1 MEKSSCL
8 AFGARIYYRPIE
20 AAVRWA
26 GLLRFE
32 PRILETLGPRAMPE
46 PNDFPRWPLLRLFS
60 ERIFDALALYAVGI
74 PTENFGLVSGKARHP
89 CLTPGERDH
98 QAACRSKGKA
108 PASWLRSFKR
118 SKM

>member
-60 ERIFDALALYAVGI
+60 ERIWAHSERALFEHYRQDRLTQAELPFDD
-74 PTENFGLVSGKARHP
+74 P
-89 CLTPGERDH
+89 
-98 QAACRSKGKA
+98 
-108 PASWLRSFKR
+108 SF
-118 SKM
+118 